1 MNVAEVEFLQAEA
14 IERGIGTV
22 PGTAQAHYNAGVKD
36 AMQMYG
42 PYTTVFGA
50 TDSPVATAYFTV
62 SDAQVATYLATY
74 PYGVAKP
81 DKLEMIGDQMWVS
94 HFMNWYEAWSD
105 WRRSGY
111 PKLIP
116 VVYPGNSTNG
126 TIPRKLRLPS
136 SEVSSNPNYLTGA
149 TQPDKIFAKVWWDGG
164 PEK

>member
-1 MNVAEVEFLQAEA
+1 
-14 IERGIGTV
+14 
-22 PGTAQAHYNAGVKD
+22 
-36 AMQMYG
+36 MQMYG